1 LDERQSAQVGKRG
14 NRRCCA
20 PEGEFFQLEIA
31 VRAAHGLAPITD
43 AEKRRDIAKGRK
55 LIEKRNR
62 VKDWLESLGADLEAF
77 GKLSPA
83 ENALF
88 FVFDRMQAR
97 ELPSIA

>member
-1 LDERQSAQVGKRG
+1 M
-14 NRRCCA
+14 
-20 PEGEFFQLEIA
+20 
-31 VRAAHGLAPITD
+31 
-43 AEKRRDIAKGRK
+43 
-55 LIEKRNR
+55 IEKRNR